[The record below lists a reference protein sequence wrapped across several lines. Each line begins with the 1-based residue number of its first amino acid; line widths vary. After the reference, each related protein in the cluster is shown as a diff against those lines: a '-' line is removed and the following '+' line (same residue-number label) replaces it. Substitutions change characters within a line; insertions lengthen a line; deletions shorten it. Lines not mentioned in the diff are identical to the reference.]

1 MHSRK
6 AIALASFVFTY
17 LFFFEYIPPVRW
29 VHIPYDLNGFHYSLA
44 DYAFQRLRQSHFP
57 LWDPTIYAGMSFAGN
72 IQAALFYPLT
82 WLMFLFNLGRERLS
96 YQSME
101 DLQIA
106 QVWVGFFLCY
116 LWLRGKRLAEL
127 PCVLGAGVFAYSG
140 YMCTQLQHFGLV
152 GAYIWIPM
160 ALWGIDQA
168 VERQSWLS
176 LWKVAAASAL
186 AFMAGYPP
194 TWIVFAVAVGAYS
207 LASGWRGKAGLLTI
221 GGTIVALV
229 FSLALCAIQILPTW
243 ETTVLREPESHYGLG
258 IKDWDMI
265 FSYLLPNFFNFGLN
279 TPVLTNEGKD
289 YFYLGVPAL
298 LGLPLIFRRRVRDL
312 APTLAML
319 GATLVMATNPYN
331 IVWNV
336 IRHSA
341 LLPDIVR
348 AWYFLAGVTLA
359 FAPLT
364 AYAFDDFL
372 ARKGKAPAWLT
383 PLSMVLMALWAIYE
397 LNRWERQRFAAGWR
411 SGVYLL
417 VTLAIFG
424 AGMYAFRA
432 EPQGRR
438 RMRMAVALILFVGVD
453 YKAFGTSKRFDASSG
468 DAQRFSFTSYPGM
481 MPDAYQQLR
490 ENNDYRVVVDGD
502 TGPLPNDFR
511 HLGLIT
517 PQGFDPLLTTPFR
530 KMVEAYGTFQTDRM
544 FEIDPE
550 NYDALKLFG
559 VRYVISSEYSKVY
572 PKLKDNPHY
581 RLLGSIPMFY
591 KVYEYLDARPPF
603 SWEGSAVA
611 EVARGVWEPEHRT
624 FQVRAPVEGKLAL
637 HEQFFP
643 GWTATVDGKGSAVE
657 SWMGAFQ
664 AVAVPAGEHTVAFQ
678 YRSRLLPLGAGI
690 SLVAL
695 IALIFWMRF
704 SLRSTSDTRYR
715 AASERSPRRAIL

>member
-6 AIALASFVFTY
+6 AVALASFVFTY

-44 DYAFQRLRQSHFP
+44 DYAFQRLRQGQFP
-57 LWDPTIYAGMSFAGN
+57 LWDPTIYAGMSFVGN
-72 IQAALFYPLT
+72 VQAALFYPLT
-82 WLMFLFNLGRERLS
+82 WIMFLFNLGRERLS
-96 YQSME
+96 YQSMQ

-106 QVWVGFFLCY
+106 HVWVGFFLCY

-152 GAYIWIPM
+152 AGYIWMPL
-160 ALWGIDQA
+160 ALWGVDQA
-168 VERQSWLS
+168 VERRSWRP
-176 LWKVAAASAL
+176 LWKVAAASAM
-186 AFMAGYPP
+186 AFLAGYPP
-194 TWIVFAVAVGAYS
+194 TWMVFAVAVGAYS
-207 LASGWRGKAGLLTI
+207 LASGWRGKAPLVAI
-221 GGTIVALV
+221 GGTFVALV
-229 FSLALCAIQILPTW
+229 FSLVLCAIQILPTW
-243 ETTVLREPESHYGLG
+243 ETAALRQPENHYGLG
-258 IKDWDMI
+258 IKNWDMLL
-265 FSYLLPNFFNFGLN
+265 SYVLPNFFDFGLN
-279 TPVLTNEGKD
+279 TPVLTNQGKD

-298 LGLPLIFRRRVRDL
+298 LGLPLLIFRRRFWDL
-312 APTLAML
+312 APSLAIL
-319 GATLVMATNPYN
+319 AATLVMAINPYN

-336 IRHSA
+336 IQYST

-364 AYAFDDFL
+364 AYALDDFL
-372 ARKGKAPAWLT
+372 SRKTRQTPSWLM
-383 PLSMVLMALWAIYE
+383 PLSVALMALWALYE
-397 LNRWERQRFAAGWR
+397 LNRWERQRFAAGWH

-424 AGMYAFRA
+424 VGIYAFRA
-432 EPQGRR
+432 QSSGRT
-438 RMRMAVALILFVGVD
+438 RMQMAVALILFVGID

-468 DAQRFSFTSYPGM
+468 DAQRFSSTSYPGM
-481 MPDAYQQLR
+481 MPEVYQQLR
-490 ENNDYRVVVDGD
+490 ENNDYRIVVDGD
-502 TGPLPNDFR
+502 TGPLPTDFR

-517 PQGFDPLLTTPFR
+517 PQGFDPLLPTAFR
-530 KMVEAYGTFQTDRM
+530 KMVETYGKFQTDRM

-591 KVYEYLDARPPF
+591 RVYEYLDARPPF
-603 SWEGSAVA
+603 SWEGSAGA
-611 EVARGVWEPEHRT
+611 EVARRVWEPENRA
-624 FQVRAPVEGKLAL
+624 FQVRAPAEGKLAL

-643 GWTATVDGKGSAVE
+643 GWTATIDGKSAAVE
-657 SWMGAFQ
+657 SWAGAFQ
-664 AVAVPAGEHTVAFQ
+664 AVTVPAGEHTVEFR
-678 YRSRLLPLGAGI
+678 YRSRLLGLGAVI
-690 SLVAL
+690 SVVML
-695 IALIFWMRF
+695 IGLGFWMRAA
-704 SLRSTSDTRYR
+704 YR
-715 AASERSPRRAIL
+715 KVAG